1 MGKRDVIFL
10 AGLLVTGAL
19 LFFMFRV
26 NRAQGK
32 MVVVRVSGHEY
43 GSYDLNMDQT
53 VEIQGKDG
61 GTNLLVIRD
70 GSASITQA
78 SCPDLLCVH
87 QKEVRLEGESII
99 CLPNEVVVEITGG
112 KEEPEYDAIAG

>member
-10 AGLLVTGAL
+10 AGMLVTGAL
-19 LFFMFRV
+19 LFFMFRM
-26 NRAQGK
+26 NRAQGE
-32 MVVVRVSGHEY
+32 MVVVRVSGREY
-43 GSYDLNMDQT
+43 GSYDLDMDQT

-70 GSASITQA
+70 KAASITEA

-87 QKEVRLEGESII
+87 QKEVRREGESII

-112 KEEPEYDAIAG
+112 KEEPGYDAIAG